1 MSEFIKIEGHSDLL
15 RDANSKAIINTN
27 MAAYEAAV
35 KRSKAVKQQKDD
47 LRDAV
52 RDINILKNQI
62 KEIRSLLIKMV
73 ENKNGK
79 S

>member
-1 MSEFIKIEGHSDLL
+1 MSNYLQVEGHNDLV
-15 RDANSKAIINTN
+15 RDVNSKAIINTN
-27 MAAYEAAV
+27 MAAYEASV
-35 KRSKAVKQQKDD
+35 KRSKSAQNQKDE

-52 RDINILKNQI
+52 RDINILKNEM

-73 ENKNGK
+73 ENTNGN

>member
-1 MSEFIKIEGHSDLL
+1 MSNYMQVEGHNDLV
-15 RDANSKAIINTN
+15 RDVNSKAIINTN

-35 KRSKAVKQQKDD
+35 KRSKSAQNQKDE

-52 RDINILKNQI
+52 RDINILKNEM
-62 KEIRSLLIKMV
+62 KEIRTLLIKMV
-73 ENKNGK
+73 ENTNGN

>member
-1 MSEFIKIEGHSDLL
+1 MSNFIKVEGHSDLL
-15 RDANSKAIINTN
+15 RDVNSKAIINTN
-27 MAAYEAAV
+27 MAAYKAAV
-35 KRSKAVKQQKDD
+35 ERFNLVKQQKDD

-52 RDINILKNQI
+52 RDINILKNEM
-62 KEIRSLLIKMV
+62 KEIRSLLIKMA

>member
-1 MSEFIKIEGHSDLL
+1 MGELVKVEGHPDLV
-15 RDANSKAIINTN
+15 RDVNSKAIINTN

-52 RDINILKNQI
+52 RDINILKNEM

-73 ENKNGK
+73 ENSNG
-79 S
+79 ST